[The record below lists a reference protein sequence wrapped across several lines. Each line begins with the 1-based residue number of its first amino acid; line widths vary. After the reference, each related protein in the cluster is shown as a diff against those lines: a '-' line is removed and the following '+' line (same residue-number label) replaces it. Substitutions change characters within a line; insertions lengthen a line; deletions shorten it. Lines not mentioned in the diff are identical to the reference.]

1 MSVQNIVLKKKRISA
16 MSDDLNKGKMEFVRD
31 DQVVITKELYKSL
44 MEDQDDVR
52 FLHALR
58 AAGVDNWSGY
68 GDAQDI
74 LESWD
79 TE

>member
-1 MSVQNIVLKKKRISA
+1 MSKTIELQ
-16 MSDDLNKGKMEFVRD
+16 D
-31 DQVVITKELYKSL
+31 DQIVITKELYESL
-44 MEDQDDVR
+44 MKDQDDVR

-68 GDAQDI
+68 EDAQDI

-79 TE
+79 NE